1 MGDWRMSADL
11 LARARFVVS
20 PMADVVAALAALAE
34 PRDPT
39 DRVTAALHGAAFA
52 GMLEDHPTRA
62 ALLRCSTRP
71 GWRADF
77 LSIPPEADPVTF
89 AEELA
94 AVRALGDDRIRADL
108 AETVR
113 RPLPEVVQ
121 RPGVCAEAVGLLEWV
136 WDRVVASDWPRR
148 ERVLRADIVSRTARL
163 ARSGWEAVLPDLGRD
178 RAWLGEGRLRINVF
192 DNPTRDLDGARELS
206 FVPHHGG
213 GSHVGWELP
222 WRYAIYYPVTG
233 VLADR
238 DTGHAEAAARLIGG
252 NRARLLT
259 GLDAP
264 ASTTGL
270 RALTGLPLGSVGG
283 HLKVLLDAG
292 LVQRRRSG
300 REVLYW
306 RTALGDALVAAGRPA
321 APSRRRSRSR

>member
-20 PMADVVAALAALAE
+20 PMADVVSALAALAE
-34 PRDPT
+34 PRDAT
-39 DRVTAALHGAAFA
+39 ERATAALHGAAFA
-52 GMLEDHPTRA
+52 AMLEEHPCRA
-62 ALLRCSTRP
+62 AVLRCSARP

-77 LSIPPEADPVTF
+77 LGIPPAADPTTF
-89 AEELA
+89 AEELDLVA
-94 AVRALGDDRIRADL
+94 ALGDERIRADL

-113 RPLPEVVQ
+113 RPLPAVL
-121 RPGVCAEAVGLLEWV
+121 RAPGVAAEAVALLAWV

-163 ARSGWEAVLPDLGRD
+163 ARSGWEAVLPELGRD
-178 RAWLGEGRLRINVF
+178 RAWLGDGRLRINVF

-206 FVPHHGG
+206 FVPHHGS
-213 GSHVGWELP
+213 GSHVGWDLP
-222 WRYAIYYPVTG
+222 YRYAIYYPVTG
-233 VLADR
+233 VLAEAGPTAR
-238 DTGHAEAAARLIGG
+238 DGDAAPLGRLLGE
-252 NRARLLT
+252 NRARLLAA
-259 GLDAP
+259 LDHP

-270 RALTGLPLGSVGG
+270 VAVTGLPLGSVGG
-283 HLKVLLDAG
+283 HLRVLRDAG

-306 RTALGDALVAAGRPA
+306 RTALGDAVAAAGRP
-321 APSRRRSRSR
+321 

>member
-1 MGDWRMSADL
+1 MRDWRMTADL

-20 PMADVVAALAALAE
+20 PMADVVAGLGALAE
-34 PRDPT
+34 PRGPT
-39 DRVTAALHGAAFA
+39 ERATAALHGVAFA
-52 GMLEDHPTRA
+52 DMLAARPGRA
-62 ALLRCSTRP
+62 AVLACSVRP

-77 LSIPPEADPVTF
+77 LGIPPVSDPTTF
-89 AEELA
+89 TEELA
-94 AVRALGDDRIRADL
+94 LVRALGDERIRADL

-113 RPLPEVVQ
+113 RPLPDVLE
-121 RPGVCAEAVGLLEWV
+121 RPGVTAHAVGLLAWV

-148 ERVLRADIVSRTARL
+148 ERVLRADIVARTSRL

-178 RAWLGEGRLRINVF
+178 RAWLGDGRLRINVF
-192 DNPTRDLDGARELS
+192 DNPTRDLDEARELL
-206 FVPHHGG
+206 FVPHHGS

-233 VLADR
+233 VLAERTVPGRTVD
-238 DTGHAEAAARLIGG
+238 ALARLVGG
-252 NRARLLT
+252 NRARLLAA
-259 GLDAP
+259 LSDP

-270 RALTGLPLGSVGG
+270 VALTGLPLGSVGG
-283 HLKVLLDAG
+283 HLRVLLDAG

-306 RTALGDALVAAGRPA
+306 RTALGDALAAAGRP
-321 APSRRRSRSR
+321 PPVRPT

>member
-20 PMADVVAALAALAE
+20 PMADVVAALAALAQ
-34 PRDPT
+34 PRGPT
-39 DRVTAALHGAAFA
+39 ERATAALHGAAFVA
-52 GMLEDHPTRA
+52 MLEEHPQRA
-62 ALLRCSTRP
+62 AVLRCSARP

-77 LSIPPEADPVTF
+77 LGIPPVRDPTTF

-94 AVRALGDDRIRADL
+94 LVAGLGDERIRADL
-108 AETVR
+108 VETVGD
-113 RPLPEVVQ
+113 PLPAVLL
-121 RPGVCAEAVGLLEWV
+121 RPGVTAAATGLLEWV
-136 WDRVVASDWPRR
+136 WTRVVASDWPRR

-178 RAWLGEGRLRINVF
+178 RAWLGDGRLRINVF
-192 DNPTRDLDGARELS
+192 DNPTRDLGAAHELS
-206 FVPHHGG
+206 FVPHHGA

-222 WRYAIYYPVTG
+222 TRYALYYPVTG
-233 VLADR
+233 VLAESSAADR
-238 DTGHAEAAARLIGG
+238 APGSRGGTVSGASAAARLIGG
-252 NRARLLT
+252 NRARLLAA
-259 GLDAP
+259 LADP

-270 RALTGLPLGSVGG
+270 VALTGLPLGSVGR
-283 HLKVLLDAG
+283 HLRVLLDAG

-306 RTALGDALVAAGRPA
+306 RTALGDALAEV
-321 APSRRRSRSR
+321 

>member
-20 PMADVVAALAALAE
+20 PMADVVAALGALAQ

-39 DRVTAALHGAAFA
+39 ERTTAVLHGAAFVA
-52 GMLEDHPTRA
+52 MLEEHPQRA
-62 ALLRCSTRP
+62 ALLRCSARP

-77 LSIPPEADPVTF
+77 LGIPPVSDPTTF
-89 AEELA
+89 ADELA
-94 AVRALGDDRIRADL
+94 LVAALGDERIRADL
-108 AETVR
+108 VETVGDA
-113 RPLPEVVQ
+113 LPAVLL
-121 RPGVCAEAVGLLEWV
+121 RPGVTEAATGLLAWV
-136 WDRVVASDWPRR
+136 WTRVVASDWPRR
-148 ERVLRADIVSRTARL
+148 ERVLRADIVARTARL

-178 RAWLGEGRLRINVF
+178 RAWLGDGRLRINVF
-192 DNPTRDLDGARELS
+192 DNPTRDLGEAHELV
-206 FVPHHGG
+206 FVPHHGT

-222 WRYAIYYPVTG
+222 TRYALYYPVTG
-233 VLADR
+233 VLAEHAVSDR
-238 DTGHAEAAARLIGG
+238 RRAHGAATARLIGG

-259 GLDAP
+259 ALADP

-270 RALTGLPLGSVGG
+270 VAVTGLPLGSVGR
-283 HLKVLLDAG
+283 HLRVLLDAG

-306 RTALGDALVAAGRPA
+306 RTALGDALADV
-321 APSRRRSRSR
+321 